1 MKGRLYLD
9 NPYQKEFE
17 AEVIEKKLIEN
28 KVGIILDQT
37 CFYPESGGQ
46 PSDKGEINGKK
57 VLKVFELNDK
67 IVHLIEGDI
76 LEKRVKGIIDWDRR
90 FDHMQQHTGQHI
102 LSQSF
107 IKLLGADTVSFHI
120 GEFESTID
128 VNLSSIKEEDIENV
142 ELLANKIIYQNRD
155 VKTYFIGK
163 DEIEK
168 FKLRKAPPEK
178 DRIRIV
184 EIENFDFSACGGTH
198 CKKTGEVGILKIKKW
213 EKLKGNLRF
222 YFLCGQRALKD
233 YLQKNYIINKLISE
247 FSVNEG
253 EIIQSVEKLRL
264 EIKNQRKR
272 LSKLQEKLISYEADE
287 IVRSAKEK
295 IIKIL
300 FKEREVNEVKYLAL
314 NIIKKGDFAV
324 IFGLEAQER
333 VHLFVG
339 RSEKIPIDLRKI
351 VDIIAPLIEGRG
363 GGRPDY
369 IEIGGRK
376 KENLEEA
383 INETY
388 KYLKQ
393 VI

>member
-1 MKGRLYLD
+1 MEGRLYLD
-9 NPYQKEFE
+9 DPYQKEFE
-17 AEVIEKKLIEN
+17 AEIIEKTLIED
-28 KVGIILDQT
+28 KVGIILNQT

-46 PSDKGEINGKK
+46 PSDKGEINGRK

-76 LEKRVKGIIDWDRR
+76 LEKKVKGIIDWDIR

-107 IKLLGADTVSFHI
+107 VKLFEANTVSFHI
-120 GEFESTID
+120 GEIESTID
-128 VNLSSIKEEDIENV
+128 VNLTSIKEEDVENI
-142 ELLANKIIYQNRD
+142 ELLANKIIYQNRN

-168 FKLRKAPPEK
+168 FKLRKAPPQK

-184 EIENFDFSACGGTH
+184 EIEDFDFSACGGTH
-198 CKKTGEVGILKIKKW
+198 CRKTGEVGIIKIKKW
-213 EKLKGNLRF
+213 ERMKGNLRF

-233 YLQKNYIINKLISE
+233 YSQKNHIINRLISE

-253 EIIQSVEKLRL
+253 EIIQSVEKLRA

-272 LSKLQEKLISYEADE
+272 LSKLQEKLISYEAEE
-287 IVRSAKEK
+287 IARNAKEK
-295 IIKIL
+295 IIKII
-300 FKEREVNEVKYLAL
+300 FKEKEINEVKYLAL
-314 NIIKKGDFAV
+314 NIIKKGDFIV
-324 IFGLEAQER
+324 IFGLETQER

-339 RSEKIPIDLRKI
+339 RSEKISIDLRKI

-383 INETY
+383 INEAY
-388 KYLKQ
+388 KYVKET
-393 VI
+393 I

>member
-1 MKGRLYLD
+1 MERRLYLD
-9 NPYQKEFE
+9 DPYQKEFE
-17 AEVIEKKLIEN
+17 AEIIEKMLIED
-28 KVGIILDQT
+28 KVGIILNQT

-46 PSDKGEINGKK
+46 PSDKGEINGRK

-76 LEKRVKGIIDWDRR
+76 LEKKVKGIINWDIR

-107 IKLLGADTVSFHI
+107 VKLLEADTVSFHI
-120 GEFESTID
+120 GEIESTID
-128 VNLSSIKEEDIENV
+128 VNLSSIKEEDVENV

-168 FKLRKAPPEK
+168 FRLRKAPPQK

-184 EIENFDFSACGGTH
+184 EIEDFDFSACGGTH
-198 CKKTGEVGILKIKKW
+198 CRKTGEVGIIKIKKW
-213 EKLKGNLRF
+213 ERMKGNLRF

-233 YLQKNYIINKLISE
+233 YSQKTHIINKLISE

-253 EIIQSVEKLRL
+253 EIIQSVEKLRA

-272 LSKLQEKLISYEADE
+272 LSKLQEKLISYEAGE
-287 IVRSAKEK
+287 IARNAKEK
-295 IIKIL
+295 IIKII
-300 FKEREVNEVKYLAL
+300 FKEREINEVKYLAL
-314 NIIKKGDFAV
+314 NIIKKGDFIV
-324 IFGLEAQER
+324 IFGLETQER
-333 VHLFVG
+333 AHLFIG
-339 RSEKIPIDLRKI
+339 RSEKISVDLRKI

-383 INETY
+383 INEAY
-388 KYLKQ
+388 KYVKET
-393 VI
+393 I